1 VRPAQNG
8 LRFPEERYE
17 HGGKSLVLRT
27 TWRFEGDTKM
37 LAVTE
42 QQKDGQWV
50 EAWRITFSRE

>member
-1 VRPAQNG
+1 VHPVQNE

-17 HGGKSLVLRT
+17 QNGKNLVLRT
-27 TWRFEGDTKM
+27 IWRFDGDTKM

-50 EAWRITFSRE
+50 EAWRVAYERE